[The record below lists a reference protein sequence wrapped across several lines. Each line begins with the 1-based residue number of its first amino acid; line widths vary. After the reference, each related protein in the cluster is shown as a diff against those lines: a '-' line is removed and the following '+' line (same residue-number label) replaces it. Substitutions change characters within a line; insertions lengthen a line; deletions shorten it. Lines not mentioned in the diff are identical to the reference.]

1 MQKPISPKIP
11 PRLDANEHAA
21 TALHFIAR
29 FGWLRAIELGRFV
42 YPNDAHGRKYSEK
55 LLRKLVQLRYVLPR
69 KLPGVGAGTAFVVA
83 ARGAA
88 WLNAHAV
95 GSNARNAHTEE
106 DDYYRDGTNWGR
118 TNKDGVWSPPL
129 SWEHDLLAT
138 GVLSLFWQQ
147 GAVDVVSERELL
159 RMVPNVKDNK
169 HADGL
174 AVTKDQHGQLQTVW
188 LEVERSRK
196 SGENL
201 DSMLKAIVSAQ
212 RGTPVTDYP
221 GLPPIKH
228 GMIAVPELCRD
239 EQGYSLDHQQ
249 RILNRLAKIGVKSDT
264 NINFVLMQLKHV
276 TVESIR
282 FATIVAK
289 ANGTAN
295 EQAHAQA
302 HEEAHNLEYGK
313 ANARAADEET
323 DGVTCEEEND
333 LVSQQEHDAAH
344 DETQPAQDEDR
355 TTLEPTGLT
364 GRVWQF
370 VKAKVTSAN

>member
-1 MQKPISPKIP
+1 MQKQLSSQIP

-42 YPNDAHGRKYSEK
+42 YPNDTHGRKYAEK

-69 KLPGVGAGTAFVVA
+69 KLPGVGAGSAYVVA

-88 WLNAHAV
+88 WLNANAV
-95 GSNARNAHTEE
+95 GSNERNAHAEE

-118 TNKDGVWSPPL
+118 SDKNGVWSPPL

-159 RMVPNVKDNK
+159 RMVPNASK

-174 AVTKDQHGQLQTVW
+174 AVTKDQHGRLQTVW

-201 DSMLKAIVSAQ
+201 DGMLKAIVAAQ
-212 RGTPVTDYP
+212 RGTPMTNYL
-221 GLPPIKH
+221 GLPPVKH
-228 GMIAVPELCRD
+228 GMIGVPEMCQD
-239 EQGYSLDHQQ
+239 ERGYSLNHQQ
-249 RILNRLAKIGVKSDT
+249 RILNRLTKIGVKSNT

-295 EQAHAQA
+295 EQEHAQA
-302 HEEAHNLEYGK
+302 HEEAHDMEYRG
-313 ANARAADEET
+313 ANAKAADEET
-323 DGVTCEEEND
+323 NGVTCEEEND
-333 LVSQQEHDAAH
+333 LVSQQEHHAAH
-344 DETQPAQDEDR
+344 NETQPTRDGDR

-370 VKAKVTSAN
+370 VKAKVTPAN